1 MGESGC
7 GKSTV
12 VSLIMRF
19 YDVHNGQIML
29 VEGKKQS
36 HTNINDIKNE
46 SLREKIGYVG
56 QQPVLIGKTIR
67 EILMAEDYPD
77 SEIYKVLEKVRAD
90 SFVRDLGL
98 YS

>member
-56 QQPVLIGKTIR
+56 Q
-67 EILMAEDYPD
+67 
-77 SEIYKVLEKVRAD
+77 
-90 SFVRDLGL
+90 
-98 YS
+98 